1 MASGRIPLY
10 ECKWIVEIEKT
21 GSMDYSWRACSS
33 DNTGIGQD
41 LHQGNTCETV
51 QGARKNWMSFA
62 ELNDLEN
69 WEWEGIN
76 D

>member
-1 MASGRIPLY
+1 MGSGRIPLY
-10 ECKWIVEIEKT
+10 DCKWIVEIEEL

-33 DNTGIGQD
+33 DNTGIRQD
-41 LHQGNTCETV
+41 LCQENTCKTV
-51 QGARKNWMSFA
+51 QGARKNWMSFS

-69 WEWEGIN
+69 WKWEGIN